1 MSNTMKRQT
10 YVAPAAELVCLAPS
24 VPIAS
29 WKWQNSGHNWKQN
42 SWGDL
47 DPEKLFNLASVTGVA
62 EWLDD
67 ETPPGN
73 PDLK

>member
-24 VPIAS
+24 APVATSNQS
-29 WKWQNSGHNWKQN
+29 WKWGESKTRDWTKN
-42 SWGDL
+42 SWGAMPQNFL
-47 DPEKLFNLASVTGVA
+47 PSVTGVA

-67 ETPPGN
+67 SGEN